1 MINFFYVYFKLLPA
15 KKLWD
20 SDELAKDG
28 RKGMLL
34 GEEWRDNA
42 WGSSREWLSQPVCLH
57 NRVFTQLQIVDVT
70 V

>member
-1 MINFFYVYFKLLPA
+1 MAENTCKRNVGDQLQLLPA

-42 WGSSREWLSQPVCLH
+42 WGSSRE
-57 NRVFTQLQIVDVT
+57 
-70 V
+70 